1 MRVLIETAAGAVVFS
16 FEPEN
21 SADDA
26 SPDNLRS
33 LLARALAEVPGDPAP
48 SSTTITK
55 EPVGLTPSGNVKLLA
70 VEAIKRG
77 QETLDYYIKD
87 QGWTEDYARDH
98 AEVVFS
104 STP

>member
-1 MRVLIETAAGAVVFS
+1 MRVLIETAGRAVVFG

-21 SADDA
+21 SVDDA

-33 LLARALAEVPGDPAP
+33 LLARALADVPGDPAP

-55 EPVGLTPSGNVKLLA
+55 EPASLTPSGCVTVLA

-77 QETLDYYIKD
+77 QQALDYYIKD

-104 STP
+104 STQ